1 MLNNGD
7 LSNEQE
13 RIRVLRA
20 YSILDTPAECE
31 FDNLAKLAA
40 LICNVPMAIITLMDE
55 KRQWFK
61 SAVGLDSHVREVSR
75 ESTFSEYT
83 ILGDSVFEVPDALQD
98 ERFAD
103 QQGIV
108 SAPFI
113 RFYAGAP
120 LVDHDG
126 FKLGAVSV
134 YGLEAKS
141 LTPEQKEGLLTVAK
155 EVMVHLWM
163 RKKDADIKAEA
174 KHLMR
179 MSFIAS
185 KINNAIVLNDVNN
198 RVTWVNAAFEKI
210 TGYTLEEVKGQ
221 RLGDLLSGQDTDYST
236 VEQARAFTKQKQS
249 FKVDVL
255 AYRKDQTPIWLSV
268 YNTLLF
274 DEHGEADL
282 EVEIII
288 DITDKKNAEREILEA
303 KEQALSLS
311 ATKEMFLSVM
321 SHEIRT
327 PLNAVIGM
335 THLLLDNDPKPS
347 QLEDLNI
354 LKFSGEN
361 LLDII
366 NDVLDFSKIETG
378 NLQLESVPFSIK
390 ALATDIVTSLQVTL
404 AKNSNQLNLIYDDQI
419 PEEVLGDKTRLY
431 QVLMNFLGNAIK
443 FTHDGTVTLKIR
455 QDHADEQQVRIYFE
469 VADTGI
475 GIAEDKLSYIFEA
488 FTQARTDIS
497 RKYGGTGLGLA
508 ITKRLLKL
516 YGSDVEI
523 QSKEGEGSTFSF
535 SISFPRVLKL
545 SEVSKETGLPTAFLG
560 KRILIVDDNEINI
573 LIATRIFSKWG
584 LEIDSTPDGITAI
597 EKVKETLYDLIFMD
611 VNMPGMDGFEATRII
626 RGLPGDYFKKIPI
639 IALTASRLSN
649 EHHQFKTAGMNGHVL
664 KPFNPEEIKKMLAG
678 YLK

>member
-13 RIRVLRA
+13 RINVLRA

-55 KRQWFK
+55 NRQWFK

-83 ILGDSVFEVPDALQD
+83 ILGDSVFEVSDALQD
-98 ERFAD
+98 ERFAN

-108 SAPFI
+108 SAPFV

-141 LTPEQKEGLLTVAK
+141 LTPEQKEGLLTIAK
-155 EVMVHLWM
+155 EVMMHLWM

-179 MSFIAS
+179 LSFIAS
-185 KINNAIVLNDVNN
+185 KINNAVVLNDVNN

-378 NLQLESVPFSIK
+378 NLHLESIPFSIK

-455 QDHADEQQVRIYFE
+455 QDHADAEQVRIYFE

-535 SISFPRVLKL
+535 SISFPRVMKL

-584 LEIDSTPDGITAI
+584 LEIDSTPDGLTAI

-626 RGLPGDYFKKIPI
+626 RGLPGDYFKQIPI